1 MMILAIIL
9 FVIFSILGAFHLY
22 WLAGG
27 SWGMEYVIP
36 TKDDTTQRLTPP
48 AFATLIVAVAL
59 FSFGLVYL
67 QLTELIYL
75 PVPDWIINY
84 AAWFIPSIFILRAIG
99 EFNYVGFFKR
109 IRHTKFAKA
118 DSKLFSPLCLGI
130 GGIGIIIQLTVG

>member
-1 MMILAIIL
+1 MILAIIL
-9 FVIFSILGAFHLY
+9 FVIFSILGGFHLY

-36 TKDDTTQRLTPP
+36 TKDDKIQTLTPP
-48 AFATLIVAVAL
+48 AFATLIVALAL

-67 QLTELIYL
+67 QLTELIHL
-75 PVPDWIINY
+75 PVPDWIVNY

-109 IRHTKFAKA
+109 IRHTRFAKA
-118 DSKLFSPLCLGI
+118 DSNLFSPLCLCI
-130 GGIGIIIQLTVG
+130 GGIGMIIQLM